1 MTISLDRLVD
11 QVMAELEKKLG
22 AGAAG
27 LAGTK
32 DAPAPKSTADAGD
45 SKQATAPSTGG
56 GSQKDARQTPAMDA
70 GSHAEEPG
78 ILGFGEQTA
87 HNVPNPKWAEGMNEL
102 LASTPAR
109 IGVWRAGTRP
119 LTREMLKFRCDHAA
133 AVDSIYG
140 EVNQAVLDEFGMFT
154 VETRYGNTENYLKR
168 PDMGRIVTDE
178 GVELIRKRCVM
189 KPQVQVVVSDGL
201 SANAVDA
208 NLRDVYPS
216 LLDSL
221 EAYGLKTGTPFFVRG
236 GRVAVMDQIGELLQ
250 PEVLVLLIGER
261 PGLVSSK
268 SMSAYM
274 CFRPRQGTVESDR
287 TVVSNIHR
295 GGTPPVEA
303 GAHIGTIL
311 KKMIEQQA
319 SGVRLEI

>member
-22 AGAAG
+22 TSG
-27 LAGTK
+27 LPDKK
-32 DAPAPKSTADAGD
+32 DAPAPKSTAEAGNLQQD
-45 SKQATAPSTGG
+45 TAPSTGG
-56 GSQKDARQTPAMDA
+56 GSQEHARQSPVTDA
-70 GSHAEEPG
+70 GSPAEEPAA
-78 ILGFGEQTA
+78 LGFGEEAT

-102 LASTPAR
+102 LANTPAR

-119 LTREMLKFRCDHAA
+119 LTREILKFRCDHAA

-178 GVELIRKRCVM
+178 GIELIRKRCVM

>member
-22 AGAAG
+22 TVG
-27 LAGTK
+27 LPDKK
-32 DAPAPKSTADAGD
+32 DAPAPKSTTEAGD
-45 SKQATAPSTGG
+45 SKQDTAPGTGG
-56 GSQKDARQTPAMDA
+56 GSQEHARQSPVTDA
-70 GSHAEEPG
+70 GSPAEEPG
-78 ILGFGEQTA
+78 ILGFGDA
-87 HNVPNPKWAEGMNEL
+87 ASHNVPNPKWAEGMNEL
-102 LASTPAR
+102 LANTPAR

-119 LTREMLKFRCDHAA
+119 LTREILKFRCDHAA

-178 GVELIRKRCVM
+178 GVELIRKKCVM